1 MRAGHPFLNA
11 AGGPDMEQLKV
22 IRTVCLF
29 TDCPSEVATAEIE
42 QLSLALSSRGF
53 IVQTQRMCSPD
64 IQAVFRLDQR
74 TDKPFLFS
82 IGSLGLDTA
91 QAILPQFLAAKHV
104 DFNVDLTNE
113 NIGAAHTALLTNII
127 QKNAAKT
134 FSFTYTFNNAPST
147 PYFPSAN
154 YERNGF
160 AVGLQATDLSERCTS
175 IEEWL
180 AKLNQTWAE
189 IDAIFSSE
197 GGYLGIDTSIAPL
210 FAGRSSFLN
219 FIKRTGLDFSRS
231 VTTDVYIRIARFIKE
246 EGPKKVGL
254 CGLMF
259 ACLEDFE
266 LAAEYEQGNFP
277 IERNAFLALHSGL
290 GIDSYPIGVD
300 EAPQRVAEVL
310 RLIQGLSNKYK
321 KPLSARFVSDGK
333 AKIEQRADF
342 GNPYLKDV
350 VIRPL

>member
-1 MRAGHPFLNA
+1 M
-11 AGGPDMEQLKV
+11 
-22 IRTVCLF
+22 
-29 TDCPSEVATAEIE
+29 
-42 QLSLALSSRGF
+42 
-53 IVQTQRMCSPD
+53 
-64 IQAVFRLDQR
+64 
-74 TDKPFLFS
+74 
-82 IGSLGLDTA
+82 
-91 QAILPQFLAAKHV
+91 
-104 DFNVDLTNE
+104 
-113 NIGAAHTALLTNII
+113 NII

-134 FSFTYTFNNAPST
+134 FSFTHTFNNAPST
-147 PYFPSAN
+147 PYIPSAN

-160 AVGLQATDLSERCTS
+160 AVGLQPTDLSEGCRS

-180 AKLNQTWAE
+180 GKLNETWAE

-197 GGYLGIDTSIAPL
+197 EGYLGIDTSIAPL

-231 VTTDVYIRIARFIKE
+231 VTTDIFIKIARFIKE

-300 EAPQRVAEVL
+300 ESPQRVVEIL
-310 RLIQGLSNKYK
+310 RLIQGLSNKFK
-321 KPLSARFVSDGK
+321 KPLSARFVADGK
-333 AKIEQRADF
+333 AKIGQRTDF

>member
-1 MRAGHPFLNA
+1 MP
-11 AGGPDMEQLKV
+11 EQ
-22 IRTVCLF
+22 
-29 TDCPSEVATAEIE
+29 
-42 QLSLALSSRGF
+42 QLPLREKFYLYSLY
-53 IVQTQRMCSPD
+53 I
-64 IQAVFRLDQR
+64 
-74 TDKPFLFS
+74 
-82 IGSLGLDTA
+82 
-91 QAILPQFLAAKHV
+91 
-104 DFNVDLTNE
+104 
-113 NIGAAHTALLTNII
+113 
-127 QKNAAKT
+127 
-134 FSFTYTFNNAPST
+134 
-147 PYFPSAN
+147 PSAN

-160 AVGLQATDLSERCTS
+160 AVGLQPTDLSEGCRS

-180 AKLNQTWAE
+180 GKLNETWAE

-197 GGYLGIDTSIAPL
+197 EGYLGIDTSIAPL

-231 VTTDVYIRIARFIKE
+231 VTTDIFIKIARFIKE

-300 EAPQRVAEVL
+300 ESPQRVVEIL
-310 RLIQGLSNKYK
+310 RLIQGLSNKFK
-321 KPLSARFVSDGK
+321 KPLSARFVADGK
-333 AKIEQRADF
+333 AKIGQRTDF

>member
-1 MRAGHPFLNA
+1 M
-11 AGGPDMEQLKV
+11 DQLKV

-29 TDCPSEVATAEIE
+29 TDRPSEEAAAALER
-42 QLSLALSSRGF
+42 LSLALSSRGF

-64 IQAVFRLDQR
+64 IQAVFRLDRR
-74 TDKPFLFS
+74 TDTPILFS
-82 IGSLGLDTA
+82 IGCLGLDTA
-91 QAILPQFLAAKHV
+91 QAILPQLLAAKHV

-113 NIGAAHTALLTNII
+113 DVGAAHMALLTNII

-160 AVGLQATDLSERCTS
+160 AIGLQATDLSERCTT
-175 IEEWL
+175 IEEWFVKMK
-180 AKLNQTWAE
+180 ATWLE
-189 IDAIFSSE
+189 IEAIFSSE
-197 GGYLGIDTSIAPL
+197 EGYLGIDTSIAPL

-219 FIKRTGLDFSRS
+219 FIKRIGLDFSRS
-231 VTTDVYIRIARFIKE
+231 VTTDLFIRIARFIKE

-290 GIDSYPIGVD
+290 GIDSYPLGID
-300 EAPQRVAEVL
+300 ETPQRVVEVL
-310 RLIQGLSNKYK
+310 KLIQGLSNKYK

-333 AKIEQRADF
+333 ANIGQRTDF

-350 VIRPL
+350 IIRPL